1 MESAIWPQRNKLQII
16 KVCSCAETSTMS
28 SLISSFTGEQ
38 QEVSIMQLS
47 QETDSTLY
55 FKLYPQLEL
64 ATVWIFWCSDLS
76 CSPEGCVNIKFFS
89 TKTALSKALAT
100 GLSRLLKKKKGTDL
114 GRIVEKQ
121 YRNILYINQRT
132 GLSSE
137 AERFVVHELQTH
149 MHINLWS
156 SEDPLQI

>member
-1 MESAIWPQRNKLQII
+1 M
-16 KVCSCAETSTMS
+16 
-28 SLISSFTGEQ
+28 Q
-38 QEVSIMQLS
+38 QS

-76 CSPEGCVNIKFFS
+76 CSLEGCVNIKIFS

-100 GLSRLLKKKKGTDL
+100 GLSRLLKKKKKKELIQADWKSKNGKA
-114 GRIVEKQ
+114 IQEKS
-121 YRNILYINQRT
+121 RNAINILLHSINQTTR
-132 GLSSE
+132 SSLE
-137 AERFVVHELQTH
+137 AGRFVVHELQTH
-149 MHINLWS
+149 THTDLWS